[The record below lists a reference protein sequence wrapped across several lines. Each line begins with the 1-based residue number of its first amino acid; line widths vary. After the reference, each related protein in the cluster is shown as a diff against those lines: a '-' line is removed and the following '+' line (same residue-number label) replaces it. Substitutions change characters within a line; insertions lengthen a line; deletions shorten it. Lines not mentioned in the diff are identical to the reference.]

1 MRDEG
6 DKGDGWKKWGLMA
19 GLSVDMQLRSSYK
32 KSMKRL
38 LTLPSILGFILALSP
53 ASSIAAVTWAAQGL
67 PPGLSINASTGAIT
81 GKPTQAGNYTVIV
94 YPKLGNAAGYMNS
107 IKITVLPAGVN
118 IPTYYVYNRLT
129 SGGDRLNGNSIA
141 GGGGYIWGINE
152 TLNIPEVTSNG
163 ITFSEP
169 SLPPNITQLGANR
182 NQEALAVCG
191 TKTLYLGGDSNNLV
205 HCLLSTRVGS
215 FYEVPLPS
223 TTYPPYNSYAVLS
236 SDGVGCFYLVS
247 FNSQN
252 PSWDVWKSPSSSIA
266 WTQIG
271 SISFNNL
278 GQAPNTISVTKNS
291 NTVVLAF
298 QGGDG
303 GAGFLTSTNGGATF
317 FNDTS
322 NPQITS
328 VAYGNGKFLGTGSAG
343 TGVWSSSDG
352 QNWTQ
357 ISAVDPGSI
366 IYSSYEK
373 SFFSTGSVSNNGAS
387 DSADGIYWIPYQG
400 SLGIGFP
407 VGGAIGSSGTGLVFL
422 QGSQLSTNYIPNG
435 AYGNFQT
442 SVGKTTTITATH

>member
-107 IKITVLPAGVN
+107 IKITVLPVGVN
-118 IPTYYVYNRLT
+118 IPTYYVYPRLT
-129 SGGDRLNGNSIA
+129 SEGNNLGGNAIA
-141 GGGGYIWGINE
+141 GGGGYIWGIDQM
-152 TLNIPEVTSNG
+152 LNIPEVTTNG

-169 SLPPNITQLGANR
+169 SLPPNITQSAGSISVCGNKTLCLGADAGN
-182 NQEALAVCG
+182 
-191 TKTLYLGGDSNNLV
+191 SI
-205 HCLLSTRVGS
+205 HCLLSTRAGAFYDVGMPDVGQS
-215 FYEVPLPS
+215 MGIGNVLISTDGTKYFYMILSYWSVNAYPITSVWQSSAQSISWSQIGTNSS
-223 TTYPPYNSYAVLS
+223 TTQWASPISTAVTGNTNILCF
-236 SDGVGCFYLVS
+236 SDGS
-247 FNSQN
+247 
-252 PSWDVWKSPSSSIA
+252 
-266 WTQIG
+266 
-271 SISFNNL
+271 
-278 GQAPNTISVTKNS
+278 
-291 NTVVLAF
+291 
-298 QGGDG
+298 
-303 GAGFLTSTNGGATF
+303 GFLISTNGGATF

-322 NPQITS
+322 NPHITS
-328 VAYGNGKFLGTGSAG
+328 VAYGNGKFLGTGFAG
-343 TGVWSSSDG
+343 TGVWSSTNG

-366 IYSSYEK
+366 IFSSFEK
-373 SFFSTGSVSNNGAS
+373 LFFSSGGNGAQAAAS
-387 DSADGIYWIPYQG
+387 TDGIYWMPYQVGGGYNYYGGG
-400 SLGIGFP
+400 SL
-407 VGGAIGSSGTGLVFL
+407 ASSGNGLVFV
-422 QGSQLSTNYIPNG
+422 GGCQLSTNNITNS
-435 AYGNFQT
+435 AYGTFQT